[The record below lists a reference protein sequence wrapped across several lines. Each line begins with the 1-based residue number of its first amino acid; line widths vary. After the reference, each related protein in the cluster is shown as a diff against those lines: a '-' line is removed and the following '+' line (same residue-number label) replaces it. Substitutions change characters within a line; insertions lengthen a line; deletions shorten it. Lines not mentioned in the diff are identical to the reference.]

1 MTADDAI
8 ELCRSAVLLS
18 VTVGGPVLIAALA
31 IGLIV
36 GLIQAVTQLHDQ
48 TISLVPK
55 LLVVSLVIFYLLPW
69 GLSRMTDYAADLIR
83 GIPGHLH

>member
-69 GLSRMTDYAADLIR
+69 GLSRMTDYVADLIR